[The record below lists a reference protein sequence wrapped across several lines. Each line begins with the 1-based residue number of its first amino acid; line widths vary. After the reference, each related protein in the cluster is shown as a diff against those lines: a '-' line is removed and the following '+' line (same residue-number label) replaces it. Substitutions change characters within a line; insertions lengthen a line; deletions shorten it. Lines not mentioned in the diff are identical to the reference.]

1 MEEEAGEQGEGE
13 GTNAGAQWEVRRTG
27 LSCMSSEDDGRG
39 HEPRNAG
46 DCWTLEKVRRR
57 SLPGAYGKERDPMDA
72 WILLIAWGDPR
83 QTSTELT

>member
-13 GTNAGAQWEVRRTG
+13 GTKAGSQWEERRTG
-27 LSCMSSEDDGRG
+27 LFCTSSEDDGRD

-46 DCWTLEKVRRR
+46 DCWTLEKVRRW
-57 SLPGAYGKERDPMDA
+57 SLPRAYGKERDPMDA

-83 QTSTELT
+83 